1 MIEYTSALCHM
12 KAATLVDLCAGATSY
27 QHVRLA
33 DNTGEL
39 PCNIAMAKPTH
50 QNQCSEQLTLENLEC
65 RVTGRKPVRV
75 IHRQFI
81 TSMLGNMQM
90 DRRVN
95 IRCSAIERR
104 PGEANK

>member
-12 KAATLVDLCAGATSY
+12 KAATLMDLCAGATSY

-39 PCNIAMAKPTH
+39 PCNIAMAKSTL
-50 QNQCSEQLTLENLEC
+50 QNQCSEQLTLEC

-95 IRCSAIERR
+95 IRCSNIDRR